1 MSLNN
6 PKPGLGWVPEYQVS
20 SWPFLTSSVIAS
32 NGDIKEIQFPGVTR
46 WIKVHNG
53 DHGGSSVLSFG
64 FTENCFCFLTANS
77 NYFRL
82 HAGEMTERLELKC
95 TKIFITADTN
105 STPFSIIAGYT
116 GIQTGSFPTMTGSAG
131 WIGVG

>member
-53 DHGGSSVLSFG
+53 DHAGSAELQFG
-64 FTENCFCFLTANS
+64 FTENCFLAANS
-77 NYFRL
+77 NYFSL

-116 GIQTGSFPTMTGSAG
+116 GIQTGSFPTLTGSAG

>member
-6 PKPGLGWVPEYQVS
+6 PNPGLGFVPEYQVS
-20 SWPFLTSSVIAS
+20 SWPYVTSSVIAS

-46 WIKVHNG
+46 WIKIHNG

-64 FTENCFCFLTANS
+64 FTQNCFKAVNS

-95 TKIFITADTN
+95 KSIFVTSDTN
-105 STPFSIIAGYT
+105 TTPFSIIAGYT
-116 GIQTGSFPTMTGSAG
+116 GINTGSFPTMTGSAG
-131 WIGVG
+131 WLGIG

>member
-1 MSLNN
+1 MSLDW
-6 PKPGLGWVPEYQVS
+6 PKPHHGFVPEYQVS
-20 SWPFLTSSVIAS
+20 SWPYVTSSIIPS
-32 NGDIKEIQFPGVTR
+32 NGDIREIQFPGVTR
-46 WIKVHNG
+46 WIKIHNG

-64 FTENCFCFLTANS
+64 FTQNCFKAVNS

-95 TKIFITADTN
+95 TKIFVTADTN

-116 GIQTGSFPTMTGSAG
+116 GVQTGSFPVLTGSAG
-131 WIGVG
+131 WSGVG